1 MDISH
6 ARNRFSTFR
15 WATDAISSSSPSS
28 DEGAA
33 PGTERICVL
42 GKVCYERGADTNDS
56 YLHIFSYI
64 EFFREKII

>member
-15 WATDAISSSSPSS
+15 WATDALSSSSPSS

-33 PGTERICVL
+33 LGAERTI
-42 GKVCYERGADTNDS
+42 
-56 YLHIFSYI
+56 
-64 EFFREKII
+64 